1 VRDCKSDDCMIHRYR
16 LGKNP
21 ARVGIGN
28 SKVAE
33 LRFQLAE
40 SIFLQS
46 VGRNNM
52 EKEA

>member
-1 VRDCKSDDCMIHRYR
+1 MIHRYR

-21 ARVGIGN
+21 ARAKIGN
-28 SKVAE
+28 MKVAE